1 MSKINLAD
9 MHVKSYVVVHW
20 KNGDDPT
27 RYDFK
32 DRESL
37 ISFLWDC
44 KSCLNYIESVSVKI
58 TEIYTKMSS
67 TNIIDDV
74 IKKHGTKSIIKRLG
88 GEYLLDNIQSK
99 S

>member
-27 RYDFK
+27 RYGFD

-37 ISFLWDC
+37 LAFLWDC
-44 KSCLNYIESVSVKI
+44 KSCLNFIESVSVKI
-58 TEIYTKMSS
+58 TEKYTKMS
-67 TNIIDDV
+67 NPDIIDDV
-74 IKKHGTKSIIKRLG
+74 IKKHGTKSILKRLG
-88 GEYLLDNIQSK
+88 GEYLLDNVQTK

>member
-1 MSKINLAD
+1 MSKTNLAD

-27 RYDFK
+27 RYDFD

-37 ISFLWDC
+37 LAFLWDC
-44 KSCLNYIESVSVKI
+44 KSCLNYVESISIKI
-58 TEIYTKMSS
+58 TEKYTRLSDTDK
-67 TNIIDDV
+67 IDEV
-74 IKKHGTKSIIKRLG
+74 IKKHGTRVIIKRLG
-88 GEYLLDNIQSK
+88 GEYLLDNVQNK